1 MSSEISKCKERGY
14 SETLFGRRRAIP
26 DINASN
32 FMVRSRAERT
42 AQNMAIQGTASEII
56 KVAMN
61 NVEKEIEKAGL
72 DAKLIMQVHDE
83 LVIDCAKKDAAKV
96 KALVEYEMDNAVKLR
111 VPLEVDASEAFRWGD
126 AH

>member
-1 MSSEISKCKERGY
+1 MSDIIRIEHLCK
-14 SETLFGRRRAIP
+14 SFGAVK
-26 DINASN
+26 A
-32 FMVRSRAERT
+32 V
-42 AQNMAIQGTASEII
+42 QNLSFRV